1 MTNSYNKKQ
10 AEIARR
16 RRAMYYR
23 IYVKGKPNGLTQ
35 EQLARRFKISQQRM
49 GVMLKQAEGEVNH
62 G

>member
-16 RRAMYYR
+16 RRKMYYR
-23 IYVKGKPNGLTQ
+23 IYLKGDHTQ

-49 GVMLKQAEGEVNH
+49 SIMLRQAKAEA
-62 G
+62 